1 MRTHAFL
8 VFTLALLLILLL
20 PAAGWAQQRAADSLR
35 AQMRIATTD
44 TTRVA
49 LYYNYGSL
57 LENAQ
62 PDSAMWYF
70 NKARDVAR
78 KDNDPRGQA
87 AYASHAIVVLNNQ
100 GKFREA
106 LELAKESLLLY
117 EAMGSPKEL
126 GVAYANVGSEWH
138 YLSDFETAAEYYLKS
153 LRIAEETN
161 NRRLQRIM
169 NNNLASIFINLDQF
183 EKGKAYAERS
193 LIIAKEMKNDYAISS
208 STFNIA
214 TAELSLKQYDKALAH
229 YQSIEAIG
237 LRTDDYIVILD
248 GWLGMGDTYGALTK
262 VPLAEKY
269 YQQVITLSTERE
281 APEYEMYAYMG
292 LSKLYVKLGQY
303 PVAERNVVKGI
314 ALARR
319 LGSNYE
325 LKELYLQAS
334 DIEAETGDF
343 TNALKYRKEF
353 EQLNDSIVGEK
364 SRSTVTLLEARYESE
379 KKEATIRQLETD
391 QQIHQLTIRQQNTLN
406 YILVGIAL
414 ALLIIS
420 LLAYR
425 NYRQKQR
432 LHHQRIQELEIEKQ
446 LLATE
451 AILKGEEQ
459 ERARLAKDLHDGL
472 GGMLSG
478 TKFSLHA
485 IKANLLMTPENQ
497 QAFER
502 SIDMLDS
509 SIKEM
514 RRVAHN
520 MMPEA
525 LLRFGLDTALRDFCQ
540 SINQSGALDINYQ
553 SIGLSGVTLEQSVS
567 IAVYRMVQELINNTL
582 KHAAAKT
589 AIVQVTIADGHL
601 SLTVEDDGKGFDVA
615 RQEKSRGIGWSN
627 LQHRVEFLQAKVDL
641 SSAPGE
647 GTSVLIEIEL

>member
-1 MRTHAFL
+1 MSLTMRTYAYIAF
-8 VFTLALLLILLL
+8 VFTLLL
-20 PAAGWAQQRAADSLR
+20 PATSQAQQRAADSLR
-35 AQMRIATTD
+35 AQMRIATAD

-49 LYYNYGSL
+49 VYYSYGSL
-57 LENAQ
+57 LETAQ

-70 NKARDVAR
+70 NKARDLAR
-78 KDNDPRGQA
+78 KTNDLRGQA

-106 LELAKESLLLY
+106 LALSKEALQMF
-117 EAMGSPKEL
+117 ETVGKPKEL

-138 YLSDFETAAEYYLKS
+138 YLSDFETAADYYLKA
-153 LRIAEETN
+153 LKIAEETN
-161 NRRLQRIM
+161 DRRLQRIM
-169 NNNLASIFINLDQF
+169 TNNLASIFINLEQF

-193 LIIAKEMKNDYAISS
+193 LVVALEMKNDYAISS

-248 GWLGMGDTYGALTK
+248 GWLGQGDTYGELKK

-269 YQQVITLSTERE
+269 YQQVITLSTERD

-292 LSKLYVKLGQY
+292 LSKLYFQIRRY
-303 PVAERNVVKGI
+303 PAAERNVVKGI

-325 LKELYLQAS
+325 LKDLYLRAS
-334 DIEAETGDF
+334 DLEAETGDF
-343 TNALKYRKEF
+343 TSALKYRKEF

-364 SRSTVTLLEARYESE
+364 SRSNITMLEARYESE

-391 QQIHQLTIRQQNTLN
+391 QQIQQLTIRQQNTLN
-406 YILVGIAL
+406 YVLVGIAL

-432 LHHQRIQELEIEKQ
+432 LQQQRIQELETEKQ

-485 IKANLLMTPENQ
+485 MKASLPMTPENQ

-509 SIKEM
+509 SIQEM

-540 SINQSGALDINYQ
+540 SINQSGAISISYQ
-553 SIGLSGVTLEQSVS
+553 SIGLGEAALEQSVS
-567 IAVYRMVQELINNTL
+567 IAVYRIVQELINNTL
-582 KHAAAKT
+582 KHAGAKT
-589 AIVQVTIADGHL
+589 AIVQVTLADGNL
-601 SLTVEDDGKGFDVA
+601 SITVEDDGKGFDVA
-615 RQEKSRGIGWSN
+615 RLKRSPGIGWSN
-627 LQHRVEFLQAKVDL
+627 LRHRVEFLQATLDIH
-641 SSAPGE
+641 SAPGE